1 MPSTP
6 SATCQPNIVQ
16 QAYLQPH
23 PENLSLRNA
32 V

>member
-6 SATCQPNIVQ
+6 STTSKSNIVQ

-23 PENLSLRNA
+23 PENRSLRNA
-32 V
+32 I

>member
-6 SATCQPNIVQ
+6 SATRQPNIVQ

-23 PENLSLRNA
+23 PESRSLRNA
-32 V
+32 I